1 MIDGAPQ
8 IGESRHILVFQE
20 GRSALALVA
29 PIVAFGV
36 AAIFAAIDASAG
48 SSPPESAGAV
58 VACLLMACIFF
69 LIASRRW
76 IAEFDLQARTLNISR
91 RSLGRWTKTIVDCPL
106 DQCRMLGRIAYEADG
121 HLSYGVY
128 VELAD
133 GTRHA
138 IPLKTPT
145 LQEAGKV
152 AAELSE
158 ATGIPRLDV

>member
-1 MIDGAPQ
+1 MIAGAPQ
-8 IGESRHILVFQE
+8 IGESRHFLVFQE
-20 GRSALALVA
+20 DRSALALVA
-29 PIVAFGV
+29 PIAAFGV
-36 AAIFAAIDASAG
+36 AAIFAAFDRSLG
-48 SSPPESAGAV
+48 SAGAF
-58 VACLLMACIFF
+58 VACLLMACMFL

-106 DQCRMLGRIAYEADG
+106 DQCRMLGRIEYETDG
-121 HLSYGVY
+121 YLSYGVY

-133 GTRHA
+133 GARHA

-145 LQEAGKV
+145 FQEAGKV

>member
-29 PIVAFGV
+29 TIAVFGV
-36 AAIFAAIDASAG
+36 VAIFAAIDALAG
-48 SSPPESAGAV
+48 SSTPPESGAV
-58 VACLLMACIFF
+58 VGVLLLAWLFF
-69 LIASRRW
+69 LTASRRW
-76 IAEFDLQARTLNISR
+76 IAKFDLQTRTLNISR
-91 RSLGRWTKTIVDCPL
+91 RSFGRWTKTIFDCPL
-106 DQCRMLGRIAYEADG
+106 DQCRMLGRIETDG
-121 HLSYGVY
+121 QYGVY

-138 IPLKTPT
+138 IPLKTTT

>member
-1 MIDGAPQ
+1 MIGGAPQ

-20 GRSALALVA
+20 GRSALASVA
-29 PIVAFGV
+29 PIAAFGV
-36 AAIFAAIDASAG
+36 AAIFAAFDRSLG
-48 SSPPESAGAV
+48 SAGAAV
-58 VACLLMACIFF
+58 GCLLMACVFS

-76 IAEFDLQARTLNISR
+76 IADFDLQTRTLNISR

-138 IPLKTPT
+138 IPLKTAT

-158 ATGIPRLDV
+158 ATGIPRLDRY

>member
-29 PIVAFGV
+29 PIAAFGV
-36 AAIFAAIDASAG
+36 AAIFAAFDR
-48 SSPPESAGAV
+48 SPGSAGAV
-58 VACLLMACIFF
+58 VACLLMACMFF

-76 IAEFDLQARTLNISR
+76 IAEFDLQTRTLNISR

-106 DQCRMLGRIAYEADG
+106 DQCRMLGRIEYERDG

>member
-36 AAIFAAIDASAG
+36 AAISAAIDASAG
-48 SSPPESAGAV
+48 SSTPESGAV
-58 VACLLMACIFF
+58 VACLLMACMFF

-76 IAEFDLQARTLNISR
+76 IAKFDLQTRTLNISR

-106 DQCRMLGRIAYEADG
+106 DQCRMLGRIEYETDG

-145 LQEAGKV
+145 FQEAGKV